1 MTKCY
6 QRSFEFPRVNRRIVE
21 ARFDGGDIT
30 SDGGVLLLRQA
41 DRLTGLSDSIARALS
56 DPRRQASCDHDV
68 PGLVRQRLYAI
79 ALGYEDLNDH
89 DGLRQDVAL
98 QTAVE
103 RDQWLASAS
112 TLCRFENRADRETA
126 WRLHEVLLDQFIASF
141 KRAPKKLILD
151 FDATDDPVH
160 GEQDGRFFH
169 GYYRHYCFLPLY
181 VFCGHQ
187 LLVSHLRPSNI
198 DGAKHS
204 WAILSLLVKRLRQV
218 WPKVRIIFRGDGG
231 FCRWKMLRW
240 CDHHE
245 VGYIIG
251 LAKNKRLNRLTA
263 SLQDEAAACFA
274 ATGHKVRWFT
284 DFQYAARSWDGARRV
299 IAKIEH
305 SQHGVNPRYV
315 VTNLAGDAKQ
325 LYDKLYCARGDMEN
339 RIKENQLDMF
349 GDRTSCQH
357 WWPNQFRLLLASLAY
372 TLIEAIRR
380 IALKGTELANA
391 YVGTIRLK
399 LFQDRCRDPE
409 KYAPYPF
416 PFGQRL
422 SLQGTLLPGREST
435 RTRINPKRLKHSR
448 VENTHGYLCLEN
460 DFSAKITAVTSLPLG
475 NE

>member
-187 LLVSHLRPSNI
+187 LLVSYLRPSNI

-315 VTNLAGDAKQ
+315 VTNLEGDAKQ

-349 GDRTSCQH
+349 GDRTSGQH

-399 LFQDRCRDPE
+399 LFKIGAVILKNTRRIRFLLASGCPYKELYFLAANRL
-409 KYAPYPF
+409 AP
-416 PFGQRL
+416 G
-422 SLQGTLLPGREST
+422 
-435 RTRINPKRLKHSR
+435 
-448 VENTHGYLCLEN
+448 
-460 DFSAKITAVTSLPLG
+460 
-475 NE
+475 

>member
-169 GYYRHYCFLPLY
+169 GYYRRYCFLPLY

-187 LLVSHLRPSNI
+187 LLVSYLRPSNI

-315 VTNLAGDAKQ
+315 VTNLEGDAKQ
-325 LYDKLYCARGDMEN
+325 LYDKPYCARGDMEN

-399 LFQDRCRDPE
+399 LFKIGAVILKNTRRIRFLLASGCPYKELYFLAANRL
-409 KYAPYPF
+409 AP
-416 PFGQRL
+416 G
-422 SLQGTLLPGREST
+422 
-435 RTRINPKRLKHSR
+435 
-448 VENTHGYLCLEN
+448 
-460 DFSAKITAVTSLPLG
+460 
-475 NE
+475 

>member
-151 FDATDDPVH
+151 FDATGDPVH

-187 LLVSHLRPSNI
+187 LLVSYLRPSNI

-315 VTNLAGDAKQ
+315 VTNLEGDAKQ

-399 LFQDRCRDPE
+399 LFKIGAVILKNTRRIRFLLASGCPYKELYFLAANRL
-409 KYAPYPF
+409 AP
-416 PFGQRL
+416 G
-422 SLQGTLLPGREST
+422 
-435 RTRINPKRLKHSR
+435 
-448 VENTHGYLCLEN
+448 
-460 DFSAKITAVTSLPLG
+460 
-475 NE
+475 

>member
-187 LLVSHLRPSNI
+187 LLVSYLRPSNI

-251 LAKNKRLNRLTA
+251 LAKNKCLNRLTA

-315 VTNLAGDAKQ
+315 VTNLEGDAKQ

-380 IALKGTELANA
+380 VALKGTELANA

-399 LFQDRCRDPE
+399 LFKIGAVILKNTRRIRFLLASGCPYKELYFLAANRL
-409 KYAPYPF
+409 AP
-416 PFGQRL
+416 G
-422 SLQGTLLPGREST
+422 
-435 RTRINPKRLKHSR
+435 
-448 VENTHGYLCLEN
+448 
-460 DFSAKITAVTSLPLG
+460 
-475 NE
+475 

>member
-112 TLCRFENRADRETA
+112 TLCRFESRADRETA

-187 LLVSHLRPSNI
+187 LLVSYLRPSNI

-251 LAKNKRLNRLTA
+251 LAKNKCLNRLTA

-315 VTNLAGDAKQ
+315 VTNLEGDAKQ

-399 LFQDRCRDPE
+399 LFKIGAVILKNTRRIRFLLASGCPYKELYFLAANRL
-409 KYAPYPF
+409 AP
-416 PFGQRL
+416 G
-422 SLQGTLLPGREST
+422 
-435 RTRINPKRLKHSR
+435 
-448 VENTHGYLCLEN
+448 
-460 DFSAKITAVTSLPLG
+460 
-475 NE
+475 

>member
-1 MTKCY
+1 MSY
-6 QRSFEFPRVNRRIVE
+6 
-21 ARFDGGDIT
+21 
-30 SDGGVLLLRQA
+30 
-41 DRLTGLSDSIARALS
+41 
-56 DPRRQASCDHDV
+56 
-68 PGLVRQRLYAI
+68 
-79 ALGYEDLNDH
+79 
-89 DGLRQDVAL
+89 
-98 QTAVE
+98 
-103 RDQWLASAS
+103 
-112 TLCRFENRADRETA
+112 
-126 WRLHEVLLDQFIASF
+126 
-141 KRAPKKLILD
+141 
-151 FDATDDPVH
+151 
-160 GEQDGRFFH
+160 
-169 GYYRHYCFLPLY
+169 
-181 VFCGHQ
+181 
-187 LLVSHLRPSNI
+187 LRPSNI

-251 LAKNKRLNRLTA
+251 LAKNKCLNRLTA

-274 ATGHKVRWFT
+274 ATRHKVRWFT

-315 VTNLAGDAKQ
+315 VTNLEGDAKQ

-399 LFQDRCRDPE
+399 LFKIGAVILKNTRRIRFLLASGCPYKELYFLAANRL
-409 KYAPYPF
+409 AP
-416 PFGQRL
+416 G
-422 SLQGTLLPGREST
+422 
-435 RTRINPKRLKHSR
+435 
-448 VENTHGYLCLEN
+448 
-460 DFSAKITAVTSLPLG
+460 
-475 NE
+475 

>member
-6 QRSFEFPRVNRRIVE
+6 QRSFEFPPVNRRIVE

-41 DRLTGLSDSIARALS
+41 DRLTGLSDSIAQVLS

-126 WRLHEVLLDQFIASF
+126 WRLHEVLLDQFIGSF
-141 KRAPKKLILD
+141 KRTPRKLILD

-187 LLVSHLRPSNI
+187 LLVSYLRPSNI

-284 DFQYAARSWDGARRV
+284 DFQYAARSWDRARRV
-299 IAKIEH
+299 IAKIEY
-305 SQHGVNPRYV
+305 SNHGVNPRYV
-315 VTNLAGDAKQ
+315 VTNLEGDAKQ

-399 LFQDRCRDPE
+399 LFKIGAVILKNTRRVRFLLASGCPYKELYFLVANRL
-409 KYAPYPF
+409 AP
-416 PFGQRL
+416 G
-422 SLQGTLLPGREST
+422 
-435 RTRINPKRLKHSR
+435 
-448 VENTHGYLCLEN
+448 
-460 DFSAKITAVTSLPLG
+460 
-475 NE
+475 

>member
-1 MTKCY
+1 M
-6 QRSFEFPRVNRRIVE
+6 
-21 ARFDGGDIT
+21 
-30 SDGGVLLLRQA
+30 LLLRQA

-187 LLVSHLRPSNI
+187 LLVSYLRPSNI

-218 WPKVRIIFRGDGG
+218 WSKVRIIFRGDGG

-315 VTNLAGDAKQ
+315 VTNLEGDAKQ

-399 LFQDRCRDPE
+399 LFKIGAVILKNTRRIRFLLASGCPYKELYFLAANRL
-409 KYAPYPF
+409 AP
-416 PFGQRL
+416 G
-422 SLQGTLLPGREST
+422 
-435 RTRINPKRLKHSR
+435 
-448 VENTHGYLCLEN
+448 
-460 DFSAKITAVTSLPLG
+460 
-475 NE
+475 

>member
-6 QRSFEFPRVNRRIVE
+6 QRSFEFPRVNRHIVE

-126 WRLHEVLLDQFIASF
+126 WRLHEVLPDQFIASF

-187 LLVSHLRPSNI
+187 LLVSYLRPSNI

-315 VTNLAGDAKQ
+315 VTNLEGDAKQ

-399 LFQDRCRDPE
+399 LFKIGAVILKNTRRIRFLLASGCPYKELYFLAANRL
-409 KYAPYPF
+409 AP
-416 PFGQRL
+416 G
-422 SLQGTLLPGREST
+422 
-435 RTRINPKRLKHSR
+435 
-448 VENTHGYLCLEN
+448 
-460 DFSAKITAVTSLPLG
+460 
-475 NE
+475 

>member
-187 LLVSHLRPSNI
+187 LLVSYLRPSNI
-198 DGAKHS
+198 NGAKHG

-245 VGYIIG
+245 VGYLIG

-315 VTNLAGDAKQ
+315 VTNLEGDAKQ

-399 LFQDRCRDPE
+399 LFKIGAVILKNTRRIRFLLASGCPYKELYFLAANRL
-409 KYAPYPF
+409 AP
-416 PFGQRL
+416 G
-422 SLQGTLLPGREST
+422 
-435 RTRINPKRLKHSR
+435 
-448 VENTHGYLCLEN
+448 
-460 DFSAKITAVTSLPLG
+460 
-475 NE
+475 

>member
-187 LLVSHLRPSNI
+187 LLVSYLRPSNI

-284 DFQYAARSWDGARRV
+284 DFQYAARSWNGARRV

-315 VTNLAGDAKQ
+315 VTNLEGDAKQ

-399 LFQDRCRDPE
+399 LFKIGAVILKNTRRIRFLLASGCPYKELYFLAANRL
-409 KYAPYPF
+409 AP
-416 PFGQRL
+416 G
-422 SLQGTLLPGREST
+422 
-435 RTRINPKRLKHSR
+435 
-448 VENTHGYLCLEN
+448 
-460 DFSAKITAVTSLPLG
+460 
-475 NE
+475 

>member
-187 LLVSHLRPSNI
+187 LLVSYLRPSNI

-305 SQHGVNPRYV
+305 SEHGVNPRYV
-315 VTNLAGDAKQ
+315 VTNLEGDAKQ

-399 LFQDRCRDPE
+399 LFKIGAVILKNTRRIRFLLASGCPYKELYFLAANRL
-409 KYAPYPF
+409 AP
-416 PFGQRL
+416 G
-422 SLQGTLLPGREST
+422 
-435 RTRINPKRLKHSR
+435 
-448 VENTHGYLCLEN
+448 
-460 DFSAKITAVTSLPLG
+460 
-475 NE
+475 

>member
-30 SDGGVLLLRQA
+30 SYGGVLLLRQA

-187 LLVSHLRPSNI
+187 LLVSYLRPSNI

-315 VTNLAGDAKQ
+315 VTNLEGDAKQ

-399 LFQDRCRDPE
+399 LFKIGAVILKNTRRIRFLLASGCPYKELYFLAANRL
-409 KYAPYPF
+409 AP
-416 PFGQRL
+416 G
-422 SLQGTLLPGREST
+422 
-435 RTRINPKRLKHSR
+435 
-448 VENTHGYLCLEN
+448 
-460 DFSAKITAVTSLPLG
+460 
-475 NE
+475 